1 MSKYIAKKGEHGFSW
16 TYEIEVMNSSRLIIV
31 IAIAVALLTLLYQP
45 VVANRIIPEA
55 EVGLEEMYDL
65 DDLEGPF
72 FVDRRGFLT
81 SSRLGRR
88 KKGFLTAGRLGR

>member
-1 MSKYIAKKGEHGFSW
+1 
-16 TYEIEVMNSSRLIIV
+16 MNSSRLLVI
-31 IAIAVALLTLLYQP
+31 IAIAVALLALVYQP
-45 VVANRIIPEA
+45 VQATRINPE
-55 EVGLEEMYDL
+55 EDGGLDEMYAL